1 MNVKNIHL
9 VQNSGTPCKAED
21 YFKWILLTLSLK
33 FHPEGGDM
41 CSECWNEIKK
51 QFPECVNN
59 L

>member
-1 MNVKNIHL
+1 MNNIHL
-9 VQNSGTPCKAED
+9 IKKSGNICKSED

-41 CSECWNEIKK
+41 CEECWKEMKK
-51 QFPECVNN
+51 YFPNCVDN